1 LARQKLYKRRMNQN
15 HRADIVFLMDC
26 TGSMKPYFEASM
38 KMVKDIVEHSVLKFD
53 NQVST

>member
-1 LARQKLYKRRMNQN
+1 MNQD

-26 TGSMKPYFEASM
+26 TVSMKPYFEAS
-38 KMVKDIVEHSVLKFD
+38 KRMVKDIVVHSVLKFN